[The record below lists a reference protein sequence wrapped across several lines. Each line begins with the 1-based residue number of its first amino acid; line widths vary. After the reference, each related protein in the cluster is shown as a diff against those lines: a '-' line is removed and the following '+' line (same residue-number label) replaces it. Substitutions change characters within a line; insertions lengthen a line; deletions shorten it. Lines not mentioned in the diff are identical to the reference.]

1 MLGTWQSVALVDLNQ
16 GNPRRSPRLSFL
28 PGQRRPVGWCPV
40 QTHEIRKRFLD
51 HFVNAGHT
59 EVPSAS
65 VILDDPNL
73 LFVNAGMVQF
83 VPFFLGQRT
92 APYTTAT
99 SIQKCIRTPDI
110 DEVGITT
117 RHNTFFQMAGN
128 FSFGDYFKRGAIELA
143 WTLLTNPVSEGGYG
157 FDPERLWATV
167 FYDDDE
173 AVALWQEV
181 AGLPPE
187 RIQRRGMADNYWSM
201 GIPGPCGP
209 CSEIYYDRGPE
220 YGVEGGPEADENRYI
235 EIWNLVFMQNERGE
249 GTSKDDF
256 EILGPLPRQNIDTG
270 MGVER
275 IACLLQGVDNVY
287 ETDLLRPVIDTV
299 EQYAPRGYGQG
310 NGTDDIRYRV
320 IADHTRTAAIIIA
333 DGVTPSNEGR
343 GYVLRRLLRRII
355 RSAKLLGIEAPIVGE
370 LMATVRD
377 AMGPSYPELVTDF
390 DRISR
395 IAVAEETAF
404 NRTLASGSKLFED
417 AATATRSSGK
427 TQLAGSDA
435 FALHDTYGF
444 PIELTLEMAAE
455 AGLSVDELGFR
466 ELMAEQRR
474 RAKADAA
481 ARKHAHADLSA
492 FRELVDAG
500 PTEFTGFDE
509 LSSEARILGIF
520 VDGKRVPVVAHHA
533 PGDTELRVEIVLDR
547 TPLYAESGGQIADA
561 GWITGTGGSQSAK
574 AAVTDVQKIA
584 KSLWVHRV
592 NVESGE
598 FVEGDTIVAAVD
610 PHWRRGATQGHSGT
624 HMVHAAL
631 RQVLGPNAV
640 QAGSLNRP
648 GYLRFDFNSQSA
660 LTEEQRNQVEEVS
673 NEAVQA
679 DYPVNTFLTGLEKAK
694 AMGAMAMFGEQYPD
708 EVRVVE
714 IGGPFSLELCGGTHV
729 NNSAQIGPITILGE
743 SSVGS
748 GVRRV
753 EAYVGLDSFRHLSKE
768 RALMAGLASSLKVP
782 SDEVPARVAILVEK
796 LKTAEKELERVRLN
810 AARSGA
816 ADAAG
821 TAEQIGTVR
830 LVAQRMASGMSAG
843 DLRSL
848 VGDIKSRLGSDPGV
862 VVLIAEADS
871 ENGPTVPFVVAANQ
885 AAQDAGVRANELVQ
899 CVSTAVGGRGG
910 GKPDLAQGSG
920 KDAAGIE
927 AALAAVRAELARG

>member
-1 MLGTWQSVALVDLNQ
+1 M
-16 GNPRRSPRLSFL
+16 
-28 PGQRRPVGWCPV
+28 

-51 HFVNAGHT
+51 HFVKAGHT

-83 VPFFLGQRT
+83 VPYFLGART
-92 APYTTAT
+92 PPYSTAT
-99 SIQKCIRTPDI
+99 SVQKCIRTPDI

-128 FSFGDYFKRGAIELA
+128 FSFGDYFKRRAIELA
-143 WTLLTNPVSEGGYG
+143 WTLLTNGVSEGGYG
-157 FDPERLWATV
+157 LDPERIWTTV
-167 FYDDDE
+167 YFDDDE
-173 AVALWQEV
+173 AVQLWQEI
-181 AGLPPE
+181 AGLPAE
-187 RIQRRGMADNYWSM
+187 RIQRRGMEDNYWSM

-209 CSEIYYDRGPE
+209 SSEIYYDRGE
-220 YGVEGGPEADENRYI
+220 EFGVGGGPVANEDRYI

-249 GTSKDDF
+249 GTGKTDF
-256 EILGPLPRQNIDTG
+256 EILGPLPRKNIDTG

-275 IACLLQGVDNVY
+275 VAFVLQGVHNVY
-287 ETDLLRPVIDTV
+287 ETDLLRPVIDAV
-299 EQYAPRGYGQG
+299 AARAPRGYDVG
-310 NGTDDIRYRV
+310 NHEDDVRYRV
-320 IADHTRTAAIIIA
+320 IADHSRTAAILIA
-333 DGVTPSNEGR
+333 DGVTPGNDGR
-343 GYVLRRLLRRII
+343 GYVLRRLLRRVI
-355 RSAKLLGIEAPIVGE
+355 RSAKLLDIEGPIVGE

-377 AMGPSYPELVTDF
+377 AMGPSYPELVADF
-390 DRISR
+390 GRIRR

-404 NRTLASGSKLFED
+404 NRTLVAGSKLFDEV
-417 AATATRSSGK
+417 AGTTKATGAKAIS
-427 TQLAGSDA
+427 GSDA
-435 FALHDTYGF
+435 FTLHDTYGF
-444 PIELTLEMAAE
+444 PIELTLEMASE
-455 AGLSVDELGFR
+455 AGLQVDEIGFR

-492 FRELVDAG
+492 YRELVDAG

-520 VDGKRVPVVAHHA
+520 VDGKRVPVVTHGTDGAHQV
-533 PGDTELRVEIVLDR
+533 ELVLDR
-547 TPLYAESGGQIADA
+547 TPLYAESGGQIADE
-561 GWITGTGGSQSAK
+561 GTISGTGAGESAR

-584 KSLWVHRV
+584 KTLWVHRV

-598 FVEGDTIVAAVD
+598 FVEGDTVVATVD
-610 PHWRRGATQGHSGT
+610 PEWRRGATQGHSGT

-648 GYLRFDFNSQSA
+648 GYLRFDFNWQGPLSD
-660 LTEEQRNQVEEVS
+660 EQRTQIEEVT

-679 DYPVNTFLTGLEKAK
+679 DFEVHTFTEQLERAK
-694 AMGAMAMFGEQYPD
+694 AMGAVALFGESYP
-708 EVRVVE
+708 EQVRVVE

-729 NNSAQIGPITILGE
+729 HNSAQIGPVTILGE

-753 EAYVGLDSFRHLSKE
+753 EAYVGLDSFRHLAKE

-782 SDEVPARVAILVEK
+782 SDEVPTRVAGLVER
-796 LKTAEKELERVRLN
+796 LKAAEKELERARLAGARAAATN
-810 AARSGA
+810 AAAGA
-816 ADAAG
+816 
-821 TAEQIGTVR
+821 ERIGNVR
-830 LVAQRMASGMSAG
+830 VVAQRMSAGMTAG

-848 VGDIKSRLGSDPGV
+848 VGDIRGKLGSDPAV
-862 VVLIAEADS
+862 VALIS
-871 ENGPTVPFVVAANQ
+871 EGEGGTVPYAIAANP
-885 AAQDAGVRANELVQ
+885 AAQDLGIRANDLIKQLAATVD
-899 CVSTAVGGRGG
+899 GRGG

-920 KDAAGIE
+920 KDPTRID
-927 AALAAVRAELARG
+927 AALDAVRSEIARVG

>member
-1 MLGTWQSVALVDLNQ
+1 
-16 GNPRRSPRLSFL
+16 
-28 PGQRRPVGWCPV
+28 V

-92 APYTTAT
+92 PPYPTAT

-128 FSFGDYFKRGAIELA
+128 FSFGDYFKREAIELA
-143 WTLLTNPVSEGGYG
+143 WSLLTNKVDDGGYG
-157 FDPERLWATV
+157 LDPEKLWATV
-167 FYDDDE
+167 YFDDDE
-173 AVALWQEV
+173 AVQLWQEI
-181 AGLPPE
+181 ADLPIE

-209 CSEIYYDRGPE
+209 SSEIYYDRGPE
-220 YGVEGGPEADENRYI
+220 FGIEGGPEANEDRYI

-256 EILGPLPRQNIDTG
+256 EILGPLPRKNIDTG

-275 IACLLQGVDNVY
+275 VAFLLQGVANVY
-287 ETDLLRPVIDTV
+287 ETDLLRPVIDV
-299 EQYAPRGYGQG
+299 VAGRAPRGYDVG
-310 NGTDDIRYRV
+310 NHADDVRYRI
-320 IADHTRTAAIIIA
+320 IADHSRTAAILIG
-333 DGVTPSNEGR
+333 DGVSPGNDGR
-343 GYVLRRLLRRII
+343 GYVLRRLLRRVI
-355 RSAKLLGIEAPIVGE
+355 RSAKLLDIDGPIVGE

-377 AMGPSYPELVTDF
+377 AMGPSYPELVADF
-390 DRISR
+390 DRINR

-404 NRTLASGSKLFED
+404 NRTLQSGSRLFDEVAGATKASG
-417 AATATRSSGK
+417 ATVLS
-427 TQLAGSDA
+427 GSDA
-435 FALHDTYGF
+435 FTLHDTYGF

-455 AGLSVDELGFR
+455 ADLQVDELGFR

-481 ARKHAHADLSA
+481 ARKHAHADLTA
-492 FRELVDAG
+492 YRELVDAG

-509 LSSEARILGIF
+509 LTSQAKILGIF
-520 VDGKRVPVVAHHA
+520 VDGKRVPVVSH
-533 PGDTELRVEIVLDR
+533 GTEEAAGADRVELVLDR
-547 TPLYAESGGQIADA
+547 TPLYAESGGQVADA
-561 GWITGTGGSQSAK
+561 GTISGTGSSETAK

-584 KSLWVHRV
+584 KTLWVHRV

-598 FVEGDTIVAAVD
+598 FVEGDTVVAAVD
-610 PHWRRGATQGHSGT
+610 PDWRKGATQGHSGT

-648 GYLRFDFNSQSA
+648 GYLRFDFNSQGA
-660 LTEEQRNQVEEVS
+660 LSDEQLNQVEEVT
-673 NEAVQA
+673 NAAVLA
-679 DYPVNTFLTGLEKAK
+679 DYEVHTFLEQLDKAK
-694 AMGAMAMFGEQYPD
+694 AMGAMAMFGESYPD

-729 NNSAQIGPITILGE
+729 HNSAQIGPVTLLGE

-753 EAYVGLDSFRHLSKE
+753 EAYVGLESFKHLAKE

-782 SDEVPARVAILVEK
+782 SDEVPARVANLVER
-796 LKTAEKELERVRLN
+796 LKVAEKEIERNRLANARAAAAN
-810 AARSGA
+810 AAAGA
-816 ADAAG
+816 
-821 TAEQIGTVR
+821 EHIGNVR
-830 LVAQRMASGMSAG
+830 VVAQRMSAGMSAA

-848 VGDIKSRLGSDPGV
+848 VGDIRGKLGNDPAV
-862 VVLIAEADS
+862 VALIAEGEGGS
-871 ENGPTVPFVVAANQ
+871 VPYAVAANA
-885 AAQDAGVRANELVQ
+885 AAQDLGLNANDLVKQ
-899 CVSTAVGGRGG
+899 LAAAVDGRGG
-910 GKPDLAQGSG
+910 GKADLAQGSG
-920 KDAAGIE
+920 KDASGIDV
-927 AALAAVRAELARG
+927 ALDALRTEIARVS

>member
-1 MLGTWQSVALVDLNQ
+1 M
-16 GNPRRSPRLSFL
+16 
-28 PGQRRPVGWCPV
+28 

-51 HFVNAGHT
+51 HFVRAGHT

-83 VPFFLGQRT
+83 VPYFLGQRT
-92 APYTTAT
+92 PPYNTAT

-143 WTLLTNPVSEGGYG
+143 WTLLTSPVAEGGYG
-157 FDPERLWATV
+157 FDPEKLWATV
-167 FYDDDE
+167 YYDDDE
-173 AVALWQEV
+173 AAQLWQEI
-181 AGLPPE
+181 AGLPSE

-209 CSEIYYDRGPE
+209 SSEIYYDRGPE
-220 YGVEGGPEADENRYI
+220 YGIEGGPEANEDRYI

-249 GTSKDDF
+249 GTSKEDF
-256 EILGPLPRQNIDTG
+256 EILGPLPRKNIDTG

-275 IACLLQGVDNVY
+275 VACLLQGVDNVY

-299 EQYAPRGYGQG
+299 AAIAPRGYATG
-310 NGTDDIRYRV
+310 NHDDDVRYRI
-320 IADHTRTAAIIIA
+320 IADHSRTAAIIIG

-355 RSAKLLGIEAPIVGE
+355 RAAKLLGVDQPVMAS
-370 LMATVRD
+370 LMATVRE
-377 AMGPSYPELVTDF
+377 AMGPSYPELAADF

-404 NRTLASGSKLFED
+404 NRTLAAGSKLFDE
-417 AATATRSSGK
+417 AAAATRSSGK
-427 TQLAGSDA
+427 TTLSGSDA
-435 FALHDTYGF
+435 FTLHDTYGF
-444 PIELTLEMAAE
+444 PIDLTLEMAGE

-492 FRELVDAG
+492 YRELVDTG

-509 LSSEARILGIF
+509 LSSDARILGIF

-533 PGDTELRVEIVLDR
+533 RVHSETPPPERVEIVLDR
-547 TPLYAESGGQIADA
+547 TPLYAESGGQIADVGTIA
-561 GWITGTGGSQSAK
+561 GGGSGGTSR

-584 KSLWVHRV
+584 KTLFVHRV

-598 FVEGDTIVAAVD
+598 FVEGDTVTAAVD
-610 PHWRRGATQGHSGT
+610 PKWRHGATQGHSGT

-648 GYLRFDFNSQSA
+648 GYLRFDFNWQGPLS
-660 LTEEQRNQVEEVS
+660 EQQRSEIEIVT
-673 NEAVQA
+673 NEAVEA
-679 DYPVNTFLTGLEKAK
+679 DHEVHTFHTQLEKAK
-694 AMGAMAMFGEQYPD
+694 AMGAMALFGEAYPE

-729 NNSAQIGPITILGE
+729 HNSAQIGPVTILGE

-753 EAYVGLDSFRHLSKE
+753 EAYVGLESFQHLAKE

-782 SDEVPARVAILVEK
+782 SEEVPARVANLVER
-796 LKTAEKELERVRLN
+796 LKVAEKELEKTRLANARSAAVN
-810 AARSGA
+810 AAAGA
-816 ADAAG
+816 QRVG
-821 TAEQIGTVR
+821 KVR
-830 LVAQRMASGMSAG
+830 LVAQRMSGGMTAA

-848 VGDIKSRLGSDPGV
+848 VGDVRGKLGAEPAV
-862 VVLIAEADS
+862 VALIAEGD
-871 ENGPTVPFVVAANQ
+871 NGSVPFVVAVNQGALDAGLNANQ
-885 AAQDAGVRANELVQ
+885 LVKAL
-899 CVSTAVGGRGG
+899 SPAVDGRGG

-920 KDAAGIE
+920 KNGSGIDAALD
-927 AALAAVRAELARG
+927 ALRAEVARS

>member
-1 MLGTWQSVALVDLNQ
+1 
-16 GNPRRSPRLSFL
+16 
-28 PGQRRPVGWCPV
+28 V
-40 QTHEIRKRFLD
+40 QTHEIRKRFID
-51 HFVNAGHT
+51 HFVNAGHA

-83 VPFFLGQRT
+83 VPYFLGQRT
-92 APYTTAT
+92 PSYATAT

-128 FSFGDYFKRGAIELA
+128 FSFGDYFKRRAIELA
-143 WTLLTNPVSEGGYG
+143 WTLLTNPVSGGGYG
-157 FDPERLWATV
+157 MDPERLWATV

-173 AVALWQEV
+173 AVRLWQEV

-220 YGVEGGPEADENRYI
+220 YGVEGGPEANEDRYI
-235 EIWNLVFMQNERGE
+235 EIWNLVFMQNERGD

-256 EILGPLPRQNIDTG
+256 EILGPLPRKNIDTG
-270 MGVER
+270 MGIER

-299 EQYAPRGYGQG
+299 AGHAPRGYGQG
-310 NGTDDIRYRV
+310 SAPDDVRYRV
-320 IADHTRTAAIIIA
+320 IADHSRTAAIIIA
-333 DGVTPSNEGR
+333 DGATPSNEGR

-355 RSAKLLGIEAPIVGE
+355 RAAKLLGIDHPIVGE
-370 LMATVRD
+370 LMVTVRD
-377 AMGPSYPELVTDF
+377 AMGPSYPELITDF
-390 DRISR
+390 DRINR

-417 AATATRSSGK
+417 AAAATKS
-427 TQLAGSDA
+427 AGRTELPGAQA
-435 FALHDTYGF
+435 FTLHDTYGF

-455 AGLSVDELGFR
+455 AGLQVDELGFR

-509 LSSEARILGIF
+509 MSSPARILGIF
-520 VDGKRVPVVAHHA
+520 VDGKRVPVVAHRPRVHSETA
-533 PGDTELRVEIVLDR
+533 TPERVEIVLDR

-561 GWITGTGGSQSAK
+561 GQITGTGAGASAK

-584 KSLWVHRV
+584 RTLWVHRV

-598 FVEGDTIVAAVD
+598 FVEGDTVTAAVD
-610 PHWRRGATQGHSGT
+610 PIWRRGATQGHSGT
-624 HMVHAAL
+624 HLVHGAL

-648 GYLRFDFNSQSA
+648 GYLRFDFNWQGP
-660 LTEEQRNQVEEVS
+660 LTEAQNSEVQEIANAAVES
-673 NEAVQA
+673 
-679 DYPVNTFLTGLEKAK
+679 DFPVNTFLTGIDNAK
-694 AMGAMAMFGEQYPD
+694 AMGAMALFGEQYPD

-729 NNSAQIGPITILGE
+729 HNSAQVGPVTVLGE

-753 EAYVGLDSFRHLSKE
+753 EAYVGLDSFRYLAKE

-782 SDEVPARVAILVEK
+782 SEEVPARVATLVER
-796 LKTAEKELERVRLN
+796 LKTAEKEVERMRLSTARAAAGN
-810 AARSGA
+810 AANA
-816 ADAAG
+816 
-821 TAEQIGTVR
+821 AEQVGKVR
-830 LVAQRMASGMSAG
+830 LVAQRMAAGMTAA

-848 VGDIKSRLGSDPGV
+848 VGDIRARFGSDPAV
-862 VVLIAEADS
+862 VVLLAEGA
-871 ENGPTVPFVVAANQ
+871 EGGVPFVVAANQ
-885 AAQDAGVRANELVQ
+885 SAQDAGIRANDLVGA
-899 CVSTAVGGRGG
+899 VATAVGGRGG

-920 KDAAGIE
+920 KDPAGID
-927 AALAAVRAELARG
+927 AALAAVRAELVRD

>member
-1 MLGTWQSVALVDLNQ
+1 
-16 GNPRRSPRLSFL
+16 
-28 PGQRRPVGWCPV
+28 V

-51 HFVNAGHT
+51 HFVKAGHT

-92 APYTTAT
+92 PPYATAT

-128 FSFGDYFKRGAIELA
+128 FSFGDYFKRAAIELA
-143 WTLLTNPVSEGGYG
+143 WTLLTNSVADGGYG

-167 FYDDDE
+167 YLDDDE
-173 AVALWQEV
+173 AAQLWEEI

-209 CSEIYYDRGPE
+209 SSEIYYDRGPE
-220 YGVEGGPEADENRYI
+220 HGPEGGPLASEERYI

-249 GTSKDDF
+249 GTTKDDYQ
-256 EILGPLPRQNIDTG
+256 ILGPLPRKNIDTG

-275 IACLLQGVDNVY
+275 VAVLLQGVHNVY
-287 ETDLLRPVIDTV
+287 ETDLLRPVIDV
-299 EQYAPRGYGQG
+299 VAARAPRGYDVG
-310 NGTDDIRYRV
+310 NHDDDVRYRI
-320 IADHTRTAAIIIA
+320 IADHSRTAAILIG
-333 DGVTPSNEGR
+333 DGVSPGNDGR
-343 GYVLRRLLRRII
+343 GYVLRRLLRRVI
-355 RSAKLLGIEAPIVGE
+355 RSAKLLGIEDPIVAD

-377 AMGPSYPELVTDF
+377 AMGPSSPELVADF
-390 DRISR
+390 DRIRR

-404 NRTLASGSKLFED
+404 NRTLQSGSRLFDEVAGATKASGAGVLS
-417 AATATRSSGK
+417 
-427 TQLAGSDA
+427 GSDA
-435 FALHDTYGF
+435 FTLHDTYGF

-455 AGLSVDELGFR
+455 AGLQVDEAGFR
-466 ELMAEQRR
+466 DLMAEQRR

-492 FRELVDAG
+492 YRELVDAG
-500 PTEFTGFDE
+500 PTEFTGFNE
-509 LSSEARILGIF
+509 LTSEARILGIF
-520 VDGKRVPVVAHHA
+520 VDGKRVPVVAH
-533 PGDTELRVEIVLDR
+533 GTEGADRVELVLDR
-547 TPLYAESGGQIADA
+547 TPLYAESGGQVADT
-561 GWITGTGGSQSAK
+561 GSISGTGAGESAR
-574 AAVTDVQKIA
+574 AAVTDVQKVA
-584 KSLWVHRV
+584 KTLWVHRV

-598 FVEGDTIVAAVD
+598 FVEGDTVTASVD
-610 PHWRRGATQGHSGT
+610 PGWRKGATQGHSGT

-648 GYLRFDFNSQSA
+648 GYLRFDFNWQGP
-660 LTEEQRNQVEEVS
+660 LNEEQRTQIEEVT
-673 NEAVQA
+673 NQAVQA
-679 DYPVNTFLTGLEKAK
+679 DFEVHTFTEQLDKAK
-694 AMGAMAMFGEQYPD
+694 AMGALALFGESYPD

-729 NNSAQIGPITILGE
+729 HNSAQIGPVTILGE

-753 EAYVGLDSFRHLSKE
+753 EAYVGLESFRHLAKE

-782 SDEVPARVAILVEK
+782 SEEVPARVANLVER
-796 LKTAEKELERVRLN
+796 LKAAEKELERTRLATARSAAVN
-810 AARSGA
+810 AAAGA
-816 ADAAG
+816 QRVG
-821 TAEQIGTVR
+821 NVR
-830 LVAQRMASGMSAG
+830 LVAQRMSAG
-843 DLRSL
+843 MTAADLRSL
-848 VGDIKSRLGSDPGV
+848 VGDIRGKLGSDPAV
-862 VVLIAEADS
+862 VALIAEGEGGS
-871 ENGPTVPFVVAANQ
+871 VPYAIAANP
-885 AAQDAGVRANELVQ
+885 AAQDLGIRANDLVKQ
-899 CVSTAVGGRGG
+899 LAGAVDGRGG
-910 GKPDLAQGSG
+910 GKADLAQGSG
-920 KDAAGIE
+920 KDSSGID
-927 AALAAVRAELARG
+927 AALEAVRAEIARVG

>member
-1 MLGTWQSVALVDLNQ
+1 M
-16 GNPRRSPRLSFL
+16 
-28 PGQRRPVGWCPV
+28 

-92 APYTTAT
+92 PPYNTAT
-99 SIQKCIRTPDI
+99 SVQKCIRTPDI

-128 FSFGDYFKRGAIELA
+128 FSFGDYFKRDAIALA
-143 WTLLTNPVSEGGYG
+143 WSLLTNPVAQGGYG

-173 AVALWQEV
+173 AVQLWQEV

-209 CSEIYYDRGPE
+209 CSEIYFDRGPE
-220 YGVEGGPEADENRYI
+220 YGIEGGPEANEDRYI

-256 EILGPLPRQNIDTG
+256 EILGPLPRKNIDTG

-287 ETDLLRPVIDTV
+287 ETDLLRPVIDTAAAR
-299 EQYAPRGYGQG
+299 APRGYGQG
-310 NGTDDIRYRV
+310 NAVDAVRYRV
-320 IADHTRTAAIIIA
+320 IADHSRTAAIIIG

-355 RSAKLLGIEAPIVGE
+355 RAAKLLGIEGSIIGD
-370 LMATVRD
+370 LMVTVRD
-377 AMGPSYPELVTDF
+377 AMGPSYPELVSDF
-390 DRISR
+390 ERINR

-417 AATATRSSGK
+417 AAAVTRSAGR
-427 TQLAGSDA
+427 TQIGGSDA
-435 FALHDTYGF
+435 FTLHDTYGF

-455 AGLSVDELGFR
+455 AGLTVDELGFR

-481 ARKHAHADLSA
+481 DRKHAHADLTA

-500 PTEFTGFDE
+500 PTQFTGFDE
-509 LSSEARILGIF
+509 LSSEAKILGIF
-520 VDGKRVPVVAHHA
+520 VDGKRVPVVSHHGRAHSEDV
-533 PGDTELRVEIVLDR
+533 PPERVEIVLDR
-547 TPLYAESGGQIADA
+547 TPLYAESGGQIADI
-561 GWITGTGGSQSAK
+561 GWLAGTGGSGSAK

-584 KSLWVHRV
+584 KTLFVHRV

-598 FVEGDTIVAAVD
+598 FVEGDTVVASVD
-610 PHWRRGATQGHSGT
+610 PNWRRGATQGHTGT

-648 GYLRFDFNSQSA
+648 GYLRFDFTWQGALSESQGA
-660 LTEEQRNQVEEVS
+660 QIEEIA

-679 DYPVNTFLTGLEKAK
+679 DYTVNTFLTGLDKAK
-694 AMGAMAMFGEQYPD
+694 AMGAMALFGEQYPD

-729 NNSAQIGPITILGE
+729 HNSAQIGPVTILGE

-753 EAYVGLDSFRHLSKE
+753 EAYVGLDSFRHLAKE

-782 SDEVPARVAILVEK
+782 SDEVPARVATLVER
-796 LKTAEKELERVRLN
+796 LKSAEKELERIRLST
-810 AARSGA
+810 ARASA

-821 TAEQIGTVR
+821 VAEQVGKVR
-830 LVAQRMASGMSAG
+830 LVAQRMAAGMTAG

-848 VGDIKSRLGSDPGV
+848 VGDIRGRLGSDPGV
-862 VVLIAEADS
+862 VVLIAESDGS
-871 ENGPTVPFVVAANQ
+871 VPFVVAANQ
-885 AAQDAGVRANELVQ
+885 AAQDAGVSANDLIGLMAA
-899 CVSTAVGGRGG
+899 AVGGRGG
-910 GKPDLAQGSG
+910 GKADLAQGSG
-920 KDAAGIE
+920 KDASGID
-927 AALAAVRAELARG
+927 AALAAVRAELTRG